1 LAQAQCYSGEES
13 KLEGYASEIRSL
25 SHSTATLKA
34 GTSTKNW
41 LVGWL
46 MAWDVLVDIADV
58 KTKCRVH
65 FFGVKTWLVGW
76 LVTPLRRLNIW
87 PFFHSKQNHP
97 NMKPP
102 GFPRSQG
109 RSKCQFGRLD
119 TFCGWLQIFF
129 PFQGGPVGPED
140 FAPNSGCRRFVVYI
154 R

>member
-1 LAQAQCYSGEES
+1 MSGTCDTVENFQYLKWRNPRNNTYVLTPVGPRPRNAKSSFELAQAQCYSGEES

-76 LVTPLRRLNIW
+76 LVGDAFEASEYLA
-87 PFFHSKQNHP
+87 
-97 NMKPP
+97 
-102 GFPRSQG
+102 
-109 RSKCQFGRLD
+109 
-119 TFCGWLQIFF
+119 IF
-129 PFQGGPVGPED
+129 
-140 FAPNSGCRRFVVYI
+140 
-154 R
+154 